1 MSLYHLV
8 NGVNPATFLIL
19 PMMGKH
25 PDEYP
30 RFRDCFISKDK
41 NILILTR
48 CGGPNRGEFGDEW
61 MAKLPNFVKTYDAED
76 DNSYAFYEYT
86 VPEEWK
92 EDFNKI
98 LAGENPSEK
107 YVDQMCKVFPKL
119 EEEFRTIYA
128 DK

>member
-48 CGGPNRGEFGDEW
+48 CGGSNRGAYDDEW

-76 DNSYAFYEYT
+76 DSSYAFYEYT

-98 LAGENPSEK
+98 LAGEKPSEK

-119 EEEFRTIYA
+119 EEKFRTQYA
-128 DK
+128 EK